1 MKKTEALNVR
11 IDPLLEEKVN
21 RISEAEGV
29 SKSELVDTALELLF
43 FLREKK
49 GFIGVLLMLL
59 KSKQGGNMHE
69 AA

>member
-11 IDPLLEEKVN
+11 IDALLDEKVN
-21 RISEAEGV
+21 RVSEEEGV
-29 SKSELVDTALELLF
+29 SKSELVDTALELLL

-49 GFIGVLLMLL
+49 GLIGIMLMLL
-59 KSKQGGNMHE
+59 KSRQGGTMHE